1 MRNRD
6 DSRQTKTILGFHPT
20 DLLGILIMIIPF
32 YISFKEF
39 SYVKDLF
46 LWVTKTDTK
55 TIQPGMVSALCAV
68 IFYVALILRC
78 QLFKIGT
85 FAEGLVSTI
94 RAFLN
99 CWVIASLMTM
109 IVPTEIV
116 KDLTLSA
123 FLKNNQS
130 TLLLLGLV
138 LSWLGMRTLS
148 GYCWILFIIAA
159 WENLLVLDRAMGMW
173 GAVYVITIAISLLLQ
188 VTNYVKL
195 SDLLQD
201 FKGEISKY
209 SPTVKENMSFAAKD
223 AQSRAKRAAD
233 YIMANVAGAGAPDP
247 SFHVSKTGAT
257 RITANRTKTE
267 AQGIPSGEAKDFLR
281 ALDVNGDG
289 VVDEKDIEILRNR

>member
-173 GAVYVITIAISLLLQ
+173 GAVYIITIAISLLLQ
-188 VTNYVKL
+188 ITNYVKL

-201 FKGEISKY
+201 FKGEISKH
-209 SPTVKENMSFAAKD
+209 STTVKANINLAAKD
-223 AQSRAKRAAD
+223 AQNRAQRTAD
-233 YIMANVAGAGAPDP
+233 YVMANVVKSGSVHP
-247 SFHVSKTGAT
+247 SFHVSKTGVT
-257 RITANRTKTE
+257 RIEDKNPK
-267 AQGIPSGEAKDFLR
+267 PSQSVPAGDARDLLK

-289 VVDEKDIEILRNR
+289 VIDEKDIDLLRK